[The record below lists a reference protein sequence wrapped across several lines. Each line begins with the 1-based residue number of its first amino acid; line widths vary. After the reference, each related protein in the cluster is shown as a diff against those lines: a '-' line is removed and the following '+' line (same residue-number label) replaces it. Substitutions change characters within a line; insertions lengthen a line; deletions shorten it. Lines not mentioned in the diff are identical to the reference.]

1 MLGSSGLNLL
11 VSAGLPKNAAE
22 RVVTILTMIH
32 QDLLFALAVGLVG
45 AGLTTLTRARR
56 RIALALL
63 AHADFALA
71 GKTLLALVDTQQ
83 PAEVQSGAV
92 RALGGMGDPA
102 IAATRGVAPQ
112 EAFDAMIQ
120 ERVPLRRP
128 QTAQD
133 IGQAVVF
140 LCKADNITGESI
152 NVTGGSEMA

>member
-1 MLGSSGLNLL
+1 MT
-11 VSAGLPKNAAE
+11 VNAICPGE
-22 RVVTILTMIH
+22 
-32 QDLLFALAVGLVG
+32 
-45 AGLTTLTRARR
+45 
-56 RIALALL
+56 
-63 AHADFALA
+63 
-71 GKTLLALVDTQQ
+71 VDTYMWRK
-83 PAEVQSGAV
+83 V
-92 RALGGMGDPA
+92 LNPA